1 MAPLQG
7 FPLFLWHPGRW
18 AATRRYRMSTPS
30 GLACPQSGSSWC
42 GNILIATKAAGLS
55 TVSANSEISGSPKLN
70 KVRLWGE
77 LADQKLHH
85 FITSPLKKAVRRP
98 PLPKR
103 SSAAHST
110 TSSLHHS
117 KRRYGDRLYQSEAAQ
132 HTPPLHHFTTQ
143 KGGTA
148 TASTKAKQR
157 SSVHCSLF
165 TVLCRLR
172 ELRYRPPPG
181 RIFQMS

>member
-1 MAPLQG
+1 MASRTMG
-7 FPLFLWHPGRW
+7 CTHRW
-18 AATRRYRMSTPS
+18 QMSAPS

-77 LADQKLHH
+77 LADQVL
-85 FITSPLKKAVRRP
+85 FILLIIIICVISVLSEACPRR
-98 PLPKR
+98 
-103 SSAAHST
+103 
-110 TSSLHHS
+110 
-117 KRRYGDRLYQSEAAQ
+117 EAAQ